1 MKKIPERTC
10 MGCNIKKPKK
20 EFIRI
25 VKSKEGNIDIDR
37 TGKMQGR
44 GAYICDNIECLEKLI
59 KSKRLEKVFD
69 MKISDEI
76 YEKLR
81 GVILG
86 KQ

>member
-25 VKSKEGNIDIDR
+25 VKSKEGDIDIDR

-86 KQ
+86 K